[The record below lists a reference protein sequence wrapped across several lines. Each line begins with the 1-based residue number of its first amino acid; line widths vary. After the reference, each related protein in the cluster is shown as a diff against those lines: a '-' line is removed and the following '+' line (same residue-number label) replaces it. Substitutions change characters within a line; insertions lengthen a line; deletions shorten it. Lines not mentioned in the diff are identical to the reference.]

1 MFVLSVYFYGL
12 SFLKKNALLDQLKL
26 FFYIHDQICYRFF
39 FLRNN
44 SIQILVVLVVAELHI
59 DKPQSEKKKKKEDE
73 NQPNKPKAFEL
84 QFRLLFFHL
93 MLVFHFLQIFPK
105 FLKGWTII
113 GILSPAVLHDFV
125 PTN

>member
-1 MFVLSVYFYGL
+1 MFVLSVYFYGM
-12 SFLKKNALLDQLKL
+12 SFRKIALLDQLKL
-26 FFYIHDQICYRFF
+26 FFYIHNQICYRFF

-59 DKPQSEKKKKKEDE
+59 DKPLSEKKKKKEDE

-93 MLVFHFLQIFPK
+93 MLVFHFLQIFP
-105 FLKGWTII
+105 
-113 GILSPAVLHDFV
+113 
-125 PTN
+125 

>member
-12 SFLKKNALLDQLKL
+12 SFRKKIALLDQLKL
-26 FFYIHDQICYRFF
+26 IFYIHNQICYRFF

-59 DKPQSEKKKKKEDE
+59 DKPLSEKKKKKKEDE

-93 MLVFHFLQIFPK
+93 ILVFHFLQIFP
-105 FLKGWTII
+105 
-113 GILSPAVLHDFV
+113 
-125 PTN
+125 